1 MREEI
6 TLKVYQAILGLLN
19 EDKKIS
25 TRRVIDKMGRGS
37 FSTVCPI
44 LSDIKEKT
52 DGFLKLKPIV
62 EYIKAHDVIREKAI
76 DEASDSLL
84 EKLSK
89 HIDVLEKEKLNL
101 QKELLAFDTTVLERD
116 KYKKL
121 YEELLKERDTFANSA
136 LQVKSNEMERLF
148 DEIKAINVEHQRQ
161 QLELGSR
168 LDQKLI
174 EKEVQIVN
182 LKAKLDRVNENPI
195 IEIKDTE
202 KEKRLKQ
209 TNQKLLS
216 ENERLVDEIEK
227 LRRGG

>member
-1 MREEI
+1 
-6 TLKVYQAILGLLN
+6 
-19 EDKKIS
+19 
-25 TRRVIDKMGRGS
+25 
-37 FSTVCPI
+37 
-44 LSDIKEKT
+44 
-52 DGFLKLKPIV
+52 
-62 EYIKAHDVIREKAI
+62 
-76 DEASDSLL
+76 
-84 EKLSK
+84 
-89 HIDVLEKEKLNL
+89 
-101 QKELLAFDTTVLERD
+101 
-116 KYKKL
+116 
-121 YEELLKERDTFANSA
+121 
-136 LQVKSNEMERLF
+136 MERLF